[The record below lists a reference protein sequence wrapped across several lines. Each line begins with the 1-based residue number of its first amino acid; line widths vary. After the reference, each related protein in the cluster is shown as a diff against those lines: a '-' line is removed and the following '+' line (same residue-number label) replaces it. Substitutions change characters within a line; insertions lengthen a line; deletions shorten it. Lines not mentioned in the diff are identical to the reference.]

1 MKVTMEKGKL
11 GALELDLRVRE
22 RMVAKGVLEPKVLEK
37 LLAELPDRE
46 AQAVTIDVPQPALAG
61 SMVDDD
67 DDDDD
72 DDDAP

>member
-22 RMVAKGVLEPKVLEK
+22 RMIAKGVLEPKTLDK
-37 LLAELPDRE
+37 YLGDLPDRE
-46 AQAVTIDVPQPALAG
+46 AQAVTIDVPQPALTGA
-61 SMVDDD
+61 MVDDD

-72 DDDAP
+72 ADES